1 MFSCLFPKSEPVYI
15 VYKLKQ
21 KDIDTI
27 IEETTIRK
35 LKKRLRNL
43 KSCGYIDGKIVCD
56 TNMDNAIKIFY
67 KP

>member
-1 MFSCLFPKSEPVYI
+1 MFNCFLNKSDPVYI

-35 LKKRLRNL
+35 LKNRLKKL
-43 KSCGYIDGKIVCD
+43 KSSRSINGKIIYD
-56 TNMDNAIKIFY
+56 SNIDNAIKKFY
-67 KP
+67 S